1 MPLLRH
7 ALFFTVFLFFI
18 AQDSREDLE
27 SSPRNTRR
35 RVFNTI
41 DQRGEIMPDREYLA
55 LYRKY
60 RPNDFDDV
68 RGRDAIV
75 RTLKNQII
83 SDRIGHSYLFCGTRG
98 TGKTTIAR
106 IFARA
111 VNCENQRD
119 GNPCGECPTCRAI
132 AAEAN
137 LNVTEL
143 DAASNNSVD
152 DIRNIVEQVEYS
164 PTQGRFRVFI
174 IDEVHMLSNAAF
186 NALLKTLEEPPSY
199 VIFILAT
206 TEPNKLP
213 VTILSRCQRYDFG
226 RLSSEIIEGRL
237 REVAEME
244 DLQVEEKAFRYIAS
258 AADGSMRDG
267 LSLLDQ
273 CNAFNYGGGELTY
286 ERTLEILGAVDTRV
300 FSQLY
305 RGIHEGKVR
314 DALAVLDEIL
324 LQGRELMQF
333 VTDFTWYLRNL
344 MLLKAS
350 EETAR
355 SLDISAD
362 YLRMMIEEARMSDM
376 EEIMRCISL
385 FSALPDLIR
394 YSPNRRIL
402 TEMTIIRACRSAM
415 DEGAEGG
422 GILPLE
428 NIKNRIREMEQQLYH
443 NETAIDALMKGGAPA
458 GGFGG
463 DFSDSADFPG
473 GTAAGYGAGGT
484 GGAGPSAH
492 ARQSSSGTAGDQG
505 ESGTGTSAGVRQ
517 ELPPALPEEIK
528 KLAENWSK
536 YASETPPGSRRLA
549 LSQARLSLGDHGQLL
564 IVFAKEYGN
573 PYIYQRKDDDE
584 LSRARVDNDRR
595 ELQGFLQRKV
605 GKALE
610 IEYRVLDRGRRITDN
625 YVDLLSL
632 VDSGAIT
639 MPIETED
646 E

>member
-1 MPLLRH
+1 
-7 ALFFTVFLFFI
+7 
-18 AQDSREDLE
+18 
-27 SSPRNTRR
+27 
-35 RVFNTI
+35 
-41 DQRGEIMPDREYLA
+41 MPDQEYLA

-83 SDRIGHSYLFCGTRG
+83 SGRIGHSYLFCGTRG

-111 VNCENQRD
+111 VNCENQKD
-119 GNPCGECPTCRAI
+119 GNPCGECATCRAI

-137 LNVTEL
+137 LNVMEL

-152 DIRNIVEQVEYS
+152 DIRSIVDQVEYS

-213 VTILSRCQRYDFG
+213 ITILSRCQRYDFG
-226 RLSSEIIEGRL
+226 RLSSEIIEDRL
-237 REVAEME
+237 REVAQME
-244 DLQVEEKAFRYIAS
+244 SLQVEDKVFRYIAS

-300 FSQLY
+300 FGELY
-305 RGIHEGKVR
+305 RGIHKGKAA

-324 LQGRELMQF
+324 MQGRELMQF

-350 EETAR
+350 EDTAR
-355 SLDISAD
+355 TLDISAD
-362 YLRMMIEEARMSDM
+362 NIRLMIEEARMSEM

-385 FSALPDLIR
+385 FSSLPDLIR

-402 TEMTIIRACRSAM
+402 TEMTIIRACRAAM
-415 DEGAEGG
+415 DDGAEGG

-428 NIKNRIREMEQQLYH
+428 KIKTRIREMEMQLYN
-443 NETAIDALMKGGAPA
+443 NETAIDALMKGGAV
-458 GGFGG
+458 GGFGDG
-463 DFSDSADFPG
+463 GFSDSAGAASGFSGGGSGASGFSGSGSGAGIYGAPG
-473 GTAAGYGAGGT
+473 NAGAGGNGRSMT
-484 GGAGPSAH
+484 AASSGRNDRNSAGAGNTPGAG
-492 ARQSSSGTAGDQG
+492 ALGT
-505 ESGTGTSAGVRQ
+505 RQ

-564 IVFAKEYGN
+564 IVFEKEYGN

-584 LSRARVDNDRR
+584 VSRARVDNDRR

-610 IEYRVLDRGRRITDN
+610 IEYRVLDRGSRITDN

>member
-1 MPLLRH
+1 
-7 ALFFTVFLFFI
+7 
-18 AQDSREDLE
+18 
-27 SSPRNTRR
+27 
-35 RVFNTI
+35 
-41 DQRGEIMPDREYLA
+41 MPDQEYLA

-60 RPNDFDDV
+60 RPHNFDDV

-83 SDRIGHSYLFCGTRG
+83 SGRIGHSYLFCGTRG

-111 VNCENQRD
+111 VNCENQQD

-132 AAEAN
+132 EAEAN

-152 DIRNIVEQVEYS
+152 DIRAIVDQVEYS

-213 VTILSRCQRYDFG
+213 ITILSRCQRYDFG
-226 RLSSEIIEGRL
+226 RLGTEVIEGRL
-237 REVAEME
+237 REVAQME
-244 DLQVEEKAFRYIAS
+244 SLEVEDRAFGYLAS

-273 CNAFNYGGGELTY
+273 CNAFNYGGGALTY

-300 FSQLY
+300 FGDLY
-305 RGIHEGKVR
+305 RHIHNGRTAEALGI
-314 DALAVLDEIL
+314 LDEIL

-350 EETAR
+350 EETAK

-362 YLRMMIEEARMSDM
+362 NLRRMIEEARMSDM
-376 EEIMRCISL
+376 EEIMRYIQV

-402 TEMTIIRACRSAM
+402 TEMTIIRACHTAM
-415 DEGAEGG
+415 DEGAQDGASAM
-422 GILPLE
+422 PLE
-428 NIKNRIREMEQQLYH
+428 NVKNRIRDIEMQLY
-443 NETAIDALMKGGAPA
+443 NAEQTIDALTRGGTAA

-463 DFSDSADFPG
+463 TGA
-473 GTAAGYGAGGT
+473 AAGYANGNGYGNRAGGASPAAGGT
-484 GGAGPSAH
+484 LP
-492 ARQSSSGTAGDQG
+492 GTAGPDG
-505 ESGTGTSAGVRQ
+505 MPGAAAGTSAGASPAVAQ
-517 ELPPALPEEIK
+517 ELPPALPDEIREIV
-528 KLAENWSK
+528 ANWSK
-536 YASETPPGSRRLA
+536 YASEAPRGTKRIA
-549 LSQARLSLGDHGQLL
+549 LTNARLSLGDQGQLL
-564 IVFAKEYGN
+564 IVFDKEYGN
-573 PYIYQRKDDDE
+573 PYLYQRKDDDE
-584 LSRARVDNDRR
+584 VSRSRVDSDRR
-595 ELQGFLQRKV
+595 ELQNYLQRQV
-605 GKALE
+605 GKAVE
-610 IEYRVLDRGRRITDN
+610 IEYRVLDRGGRITDN

-632 VDSGAIT
+632 VEPGAIQ

-646 E
+646 L

>member
-1 MPLLRH
+1 
-7 ALFFTVFLFFI
+7 
-18 AQDSREDLE
+18 
-27 SSPRNTRR
+27 
-35 RVFNTI
+35 
-41 DQRGEIMPDREYLA
+41 MPDQEYLA

-60 RPNDFDDV
+60 RPYNFDDV

-83 SDRIGHSYLFCGTRG
+83 SGRIGHSYLFCGTRG

-111 VNCENQRD
+111 VNCENQQD

-132 AAEAN
+132 EAEAN

-152 DIRNIVEQVEYS
+152 DIRAIVDQVEYS

-213 VTILSRCQRYDFG
+213 ITILSRCQRYDFG
-226 RLSSEIIEGRL
+226 RLGTEVIEGRL
-237 REVAEME
+237 REVAQME
-244 DLQVEEKAFRYIAS
+244 SLEVEDRAFGYLAS

-273 CNAFNYGGGELTY
+273 CNAFNYGGGALTY

-300 FSQLY
+300 FGDLY
-305 RGIHEGKVR
+305 RHIHNGRTAEALGI
-314 DALAVLDEIL
+314 LDEIL

-350 EETAR
+350 EETAK

-362 YLRMMIEEARMSDM
+362 NIRSMIEEARMSDM
-376 EEIMRCISL
+376 EEIMRYIQV

-402 TEMTIIRACRSAM
+402 TEMTIIRACHTAM
-415 DEGAEGG
+415 DEGAQDGASAM
-422 GILPLE
+422 PLE
-428 NIKNRIREMEQQLYH
+428 NVKNRIRDIEMQLY
-443 NETAIDALMKGGAPA
+443 NAEQTIDALTRGGTAA

-463 DFSDSADFPG
+463 TGA
-473 GTAAGYGAGGT
+473 AAGYANGNGYGNRAGGASPAAGGT
-484 GGAGPSAH
+484 LP
-492 ARQSSSGTAGDQG
+492 GTAGPG
-505 ESGTGTSAGVRQ
+505 GMPGAAAGTSAGASPAVAQ
-517 ELPPALPEEIK
+517 ELPPALPDENREIV
-528 KLAENWSK
+528 ANWSK
-536 YASETPPGSRRLA
+536 YASGAPRGTKRIA
-549 LSQARLSLGDHGQLL
+549 LTNARLSLGDQGQLL
-564 IVFAKEYGN
+564 IVFDKEYGN
-573 PYIYQRKDDDE
+573 PYLYQRKDDDE
-584 LSRARVDNDRR
+584 VSRSRVDSDRR
-595 ELQGFLQRKV
+595 ELQNYLQRQV
-605 GKALE
+605 GRAVE
-610 IEYRVLDRGRRITDN
+610 IEYRVLDRGGRITDN

-632 VDSGAIT
+632 VEPGAIQ

-646 E
+646 L

>member
-1 MPLLRH
+1 
-7 ALFFTVFLFFI
+7 
-18 AQDSREDLE
+18 
-27 SSPRNTRR
+27 
-35 RVFNTI
+35 
-41 DQRGEIMPDREYLA
+41 MPDQEYLA

-83 SDRIGHSYLFCGTRG
+83 SGRIGHSYLFCGTRG

-111 VNCENQRD
+111 ANCENQRD

-132 AAEAN
+132 QAEAN

-152 DIRNIVEQVEYS
+152 DIRSIVDQVEYS

-226 RLSSEIIEGRL
+226 RLSTDVIEGRL
-237 REVAEME
+237 REVAQME
-244 DLQVEEKAFRYIAS
+244 GLEVEDKAFRYIAG

-273 CNAFNYGGGELTY
+273 CNAFNYGGGALTY

-300 FSQLY
+300 FGELY
-305 RGIHEGKVR
+305 LGIHDGKVA
-314 DALAVLDEIL
+314 DALKVLDEIL

-362 YLRMMIEEARMSDM
+362 NLSLMIDQARMSDM
-376 EEIMRCISL
+376 EEIMRYIKV

-415 DEGAEGG
+415 DEGAEDGEA
-422 GILPLE
+422 LLLDK
-428 NIKNRIREMEQQLYH
+428 IKNRVREMETRIYN
-443 NETAIDALMKGGAPA
+443 NEMTIETLAARGAVSA
-458 GGFGG
+458 GAAGAGGGFGAG
-463 DFSDSADFPG
+463 AAGLSG
-473 GTAAGYGAGGT
+473 GTQNNAAGV
-484 GGAGPSAH
+484 SA
-492 ARQSSSGTAGDQG
+492 SSVGSGSKQPAV
-505 ESGTGTSAGVRQ
+505 AQ
-517 ELPPALPEEIK
+517 ELPPALPDEIREIV
-528 KLAENWSK
+528 ANWSQ
-536 YASETPPGSRRLA
+536 YASEAPRGSRRLA
-549 LSQARLSLGDHGQLL
+549 LRNARLSLGDKGQLL
-564 IVFAKEYGN
+564 IIFEKEYGN
-573 PYIYQRKDDDE
+573 PYMYQRKDDNGE
-584 LSRARVDNDRR
+584 STARVNNDRR
-595 ELQGFLQRKV
+595 ELQQFLQGKV
-605 GKALE
+605 GKAVE
-610 IEYRVLDRGRRITDN
+610 IEYRVLDRGGRITDN

-632 VDSGAIT
+632 VEPGAIQ
-639 MPIETED
+639 MSVDMED
-646 E
+646 M

>member
-1 MPLLRH
+1 
-7 ALFFTVFLFFI
+7 
-18 AQDSREDLE
+18 
-27 SSPRNTRR
+27 
-35 RVFNTI
+35 
-41 DQRGEIMPDREYLA
+41 MPDEKYLA

-83 SDRIGHSYLFCGTRG
+83 SGRIGHSYLFCGTRG

-111 VNCENQRD
+111 ANCENQHD

-132 AAEAN
+132 QAEAN

-152 DIRNIVEQVEYS
+152 DIRAIVDQVEYS

-226 RLSSEIIEGRL
+226 RLSTDVIEGRL
-237 REVAEME
+237 REVAQME
-244 DLQVEEKAFRYIAS
+244 GLEVEEKAFRYIAG

-273 CNAFNYGGGELTY
+273 CNAFNYGGGALTY
-286 ERTLEILGAVDTRV
+286 ERTLEILGAVDTSV
-300 FSQLY
+300 FGELY
-305 RGIHEGKVR
+305 RSIHDGKVA
-314 DALAVLDEIL
+314 DALKVLDEIL

-355 SLDISAD
+355 SLDVSMD
-362 YLRMMIEEARMSDM
+362 NLRLMIDQARMSDM
-376 EEIMRCISL
+376 EEIMRYIKV

-415 DEGAEGG
+415 DDGAGDGE
-422 GILPLE
+422 PLLLDK
-428 NIKNRIREMEQQLYH
+428 IKNRIREMETQLYN
-443 NETAIDALMKGGAPA
+443 NEMTIEAVAGGA
-458 GGFGG
+458 
-463 DFSDSADFPG
+463 
-473 GTAAGYGAGGT
+473 GAGGAFFSGSGT
-484 GGAGPSAH
+484 GAGVSGPGGIA
-492 ARQSSSGTAGDQG
+492 AAAAQGRGNPGLAGGGRGSSSGI
-505 ESGTGTSAGVRQ
+505 SAGGVAAAPAVAQ
-517 ELPPALPEEIK
+517 ELPPALPDEIRDIV
-528 KLAENWSK
+528 ANWSQ
-536 YASETPPGSRRLA
+536 YASEAPRGSRRLA
-549 LSQARLSLGDHGQLL
+549 LKNARLSLGDHGQLL
-564 IVFAKEYGN
+564 IIFEKEYGN
-573 PYIYQRKDDDE
+573 PYMYQLKDDNGE
-584 LSRARVDNDRR
+584 STHRVDNDRR
-595 ELQGFLQRKV
+595 ELQQYLQGKV
-605 GKALE
+605 GKAIE
-610 IEYRVLDRGRRITDN
+610 IEYRVLDRGGRITDN

-632 VDSGAIT
+632 VEPGAIQ
-639 MPIETED
+639 MAVETED
-646 E
+646 L

>member
-1 MPLLRH
+1 
-7 ALFFTVFLFFI
+7 
-18 AQDSREDLE
+18 
-27 SSPRNTRR
+27 
-35 RVFNTI
+35 
-41 DQRGEIMPDREYLA
+41 MPDEKYLA

-83 SDRIGHSYLFCGTRG
+83 SGRIGHSYLFCGTRG

-111 VNCENQRD
+111 ANCENQHD

-132 AAEAN
+132 QAEAN

-152 DIRNIVEQVEYS
+152 DIRAIVDQVEYS

-226 RLSSEIIEGRL
+226 RLSTDVIEGRL
-237 REVAEME
+237 REVAQME
-244 DLQVEEKAFRYIAS
+244 GLEVEEKAFRYIAG

-273 CNAFNYGGGELTY
+273 CNAFNYGGGALTY
-286 ERTLEILGAVDTRV
+286 ERTLEILGAVDTSV
-300 FSQLY
+300 FGDLY
-305 RGIHEGKVR
+305 RSIHDGKVA
-314 DALAVLDEIL
+314 DALKVLDEIL

-355 SLDISAD
+355 SLDVSMD
-362 YLRMMIEEARMSDM
+362 NLRLMIDQARMSDM
-376 EEIMRCISL
+376 EEIMRYIKV

-415 DEGAEGG
+415 DDGAGDGE
-422 GILPLE
+422 PLLLDK
-428 NIKNRIREMEQQLYH
+428 IKNRIREMETQLYN
-443 NETAIDALMKGGAPA
+443 NEMTIEAVAGGA
-458 GGFGG
+458 
-463 DFSDSADFPG
+463 
-473 GTAAGYGAGGT
+473 GAGGAFFSGSGT
-484 GGAGPSAH
+484 GAGASGPGGIA
-492 ARQSSSGTAGDQG
+492 AAAAQGRGNPGLAGGRGSSSGI
-505 ESGTGTSAGVRQ
+505 SAGGGAAVPAVAQ
-517 ELPPALPEEIK
+517 ELPPALPDEIRDIV
-528 KLAENWSK
+528 ANWSQ
-536 YASETPPGSRRLA
+536 YASEAPRGSRRLA
-549 LSQARLSLGDHGQLL
+549 LKNARLSLGDHGQLL
-564 IVFAKEYGN
+564 IIFEKEYGN
-573 PYIYQRKDDDE
+573 PYMYQLKDDNGE
-584 LSRARVDNDRR
+584 STRRVDNDRR
-595 ELQGFLQRKV
+595 ELQQYLQGKV
-605 GKALE
+605 GKAIE
-610 IEYRVLDRGRRITDN
+610 IEYRVLDRGGRITDN

-632 VDSGAIT
+632 VEPGAIQ
-639 MPIETED
+639 MAVETED
-646 E
+646 L

>member
-1 MPLLRH
+1 MMH
-7 ALFFTVFLFFI
+7 
-18 AQDSREDLE
+18 SGE
-27 SSPRNTRR
+27 S
-35 RVFNTI
+35 F
-41 DQRGEIMPDREYLA
+41 MPDQEYLA

-60 RPNDFDDV
+60 RPHNFDDV

-83 SDRIGHSYLFCGTRG
+83 SGRIGHSYLFCGTRG

-111 VNCENQRD
+111 VNCENQQD

-132 AAEAN
+132 EAEAN

-152 DIRNIVEQVEYS
+152 DIRAIVDQVEYS

-213 VTILSRCQRYDFG
+213 ITILSRCQRYDFG
-226 RLSSEIIEGRL
+226 RLGTEVIEGRL
-237 REVAEME
+237 REVAQME
-244 DLQVEEKAFRYIAS
+244 SLEVEDRAFGYLAS

-273 CNAFNYGGGELTY
+273 CNAFNYGGGALTY

-300 FSQLY
+300 FGDLY
-305 RGIHEGKVR
+305 RHIHNGRTAEALGI
-314 DALAVLDEIL
+314 LDEIL

-350 EETAR
+350 EETAK

-362 YLRMMIEEARMSDM
+362 NIRRMIEEARMSDM
-376 EEIMRCISL
+376 GEIMRYIQV

-402 TEMTIIRACRSAM
+402 TEMTIIRACHTAM
-415 DEGAEGG
+415 DEGAQDGG
-422 GILPLE
+422 SAMPLE
-428 NIKNRIREMEQQLYH
+428 NVKNRIRDIEMQLY
-443 NETAIDALMKGGAPA
+443 NAEQTIDALTRGGAAA
-458 GGFGG
+458 GGNSFGG
-463 DFSDSADFPG
+463 TGAAAGYAGGNGDGIRAPIGSPAAGGALP
-473 GTAAGYGAGGT
+473 GTAAGPAGG
-484 GGAGPSAH
+484 ASPAV
-492 ARQSSSGTAGDQG
+492 A
-505 ESGTGTSAGVRQ
+505 Q
-517 ELPPALPEEIK
+517 ELPPALPDEIREIV
-528 KLAENWSK
+528 ANWSK
-536 YASETPPGSRRLA
+536 YASEAPRGTKRIA
-549 LSQARLSLGDHGQLL
+549 LTNARLSLGDQGQLL
-564 IVFAKEYGN
+564 IVFDKEYGN
-573 PYIYQRKDDDE
+573 PYLYQRKDDDE
-584 LSRARVDNDRR
+584 VSRSRVDSDRR
-595 ELQGFLQRKV
+595 ELQNYLQRQV
-605 GKALE
+605 GKAVE
-610 IEYRVLDRGRRITDN
+610 IEYRVLDRGGRITDN

-632 VDSGAIT
+632 VEPGAIQ

-646 E
+646 L

>member
-1 MPLLRH
+1 
-7 ALFFTVFLFFI
+7 
-18 AQDSREDLE
+18 
-27 SSPRNTRR
+27 
-35 RVFNTI
+35 
-41 DQRGEIMPDREYLA
+41 MPDEKYLA

-83 SDRIGHSYLFCGTRG
+83 SGRIGHSYLFCGTRG

-111 VNCENQRD
+111 ANCENQRD

-132 AAEAN
+132 QAEAN

-152 DIRNIVEQVEYS
+152 DIRSIVDQVEYS

-226 RLSSEIIEGRL
+226 RLSTDVIEGRL
-237 REVAEME
+237 REVAQME
-244 DLQVEEKAFRYIAS
+244 GLEVEDKAFRYIAG

-273 CNAFNYGGGELTY
+273 CNAFNYGGGALTY

-300 FSQLY
+300 FGELY
-305 RGIHEGKVR
+305 LGIHDGKVA
-314 DALAVLDEIL
+314 DTLKVLDEIL

-362 YLRMMIEEARMSDM
+362 NLRLMIDQARMSDM
-376 EEIMRCISL
+376 EEIMRYIKV

-415 DEGAEGG
+415 DEGTEDGEA
-422 GILPLE
+422 LLLDK
-428 NIKNRIREMEQQLYH
+428 IKNRVREMETRLYN
-443 NETAIDALMKGGAPA
+443 NEMTIETLAAGGTVSAGA
-458 GGFGG
+458 AGAGGGFGTG
-463 DFSDSADFPG
+463 ASGLTG
-473 GTAAGYGAGGT
+473 GTPNRAAGAV
-484 GGAGPSAH
+484 AS
-492 ARQSSSGTAGDQG
+492 
-505 ESGTGTSAGVRQ
+505 SAGSGSKQPAVAQ
-517 ELPPALPEEIK
+517 ELPPALPDEIREI
-528 KLAENWSK
+528 AANWSR
-536 YASETPPGSRRLA
+536 YASEAPQGSRRLA
-549 LSQARLSLGDHGQLL
+549 LRNARLSLGDKGQLL
-564 IVFAKEYGN
+564 IIFEKEYGN
-573 PYIYQRKDDDE
+573 PYMYQRKDDNGE
-584 LSRARVDNDRR
+584 STARVNNDRR
-595 ELQGFLQRKV
+595 ELQQFLQGKV
-605 GKALE
+605 GKAIE
-610 IEYRVLDRGRRITDN
+610 IEYRVLDRGGRITDN

-632 VDSGAIT
+632 VEPGAIQ
-639 MPIETED
+639 MSVEMED
-646 E
+646 M

>member
-1 MPLLRH
+1 
-7 ALFFTVFLFFI
+7 
-18 AQDSREDLE
+18 
-27 SSPRNTRR
+27 
-35 RVFNTI
+35 
-41 DQRGEIMPDREYLA
+41 MPDEKYLA

-83 SDRIGHSYLFCGTRG
+83 SGRIGHSYLFCGTRG

-111 VNCENQRD
+111 ANCENQHD

-132 AAEAN
+132 QAEAN

-152 DIRNIVEQVEYS
+152 DIRSIVDQVEYS

-226 RLSSEIIEGRL
+226 RLATDVIEGRL
-237 REVAEME
+237 REVAKME
-244 DLQVEEKAFRYIAS
+244 GLEVEDKAFRYIAG

-273 CNAFNYGGGELTY
+273 CNAFNYGGGTLTY
-286 ERTLEILGAVDTRV
+286 ERTLEILGAVDTGV
-300 FSQLY
+300 FGDLY
-305 RGIHEGKVR
+305 RNIHNGKVA
-314 DALAVLDEIL
+314 DALKVLDEIL

-344 MLLKAS
+344 MLLEAS
-350 EETAR
+350 EETAK

-362 YLRMMIEEARMSDM
+362 NLRLMIDQARMSDM
-376 EEIMRCISL
+376 EEIMRYIKV

-415 DEGAEGG
+415 DDGAEGG
-422 GILPLE
+422 ESLLLDK
-428 NIKNRIREMEQQLYH
+428 IKNRVREMETRLYN
-443 NETAIDALMKGGAPA
+443 NEMTIEEL
-458 GGFGG
+458 
-463 DFSDSADFPG
+463 
-473 GTAAGYGAGGT
+473 AA
-484 GGAGPSAH
+484 GGAGP
-492 ARQSSSGTAGDQG
+492 AG
-505 ESGTGTSAGVRQ
+505 SAGAGGGFGVGASGLSGGAHNSPGGAAGSSAASAGSGSKQPAVAQ
-517 ELPPALPEEIK
+517 ELPPALPDEIQK
-528 KLAENWSK
+528 IVANWSR
-536 YASETPPGSRRLA
+536 YASEAPQGSRRLA
-549 LSQARLSLGDHGQLL
+549 LRNARLSLGDHGQLL
-564 IVFAKEYGN
+564 IIFEKEYGN
-573 PYIYQRKDDDE
+573 PYLYQRKDNNGE
-584 LSRARVDNDRR
+584 STARVDNDRR
-595 ELQGFLQRKV
+595 ELQQFLQGKV
-605 GKALE
+605 GKAIE
-610 IEYRVLDRGRRITDN
+610 IEYRVLDRGGRITDN

-632 VDSGAIT
+632 VEPGAIQ
-639 MPIETED
+639 MSVETD
-646 E
+646 DT

>member
-1 MPLLRH
+1 
-7 ALFFTVFLFFI
+7 
-18 AQDSREDLE
+18 
-27 SSPRNTRR
+27 
-35 RVFNTI
+35 
-41 DQRGEIMPDREYLA
+41 MPDEKYLA

-83 SDRIGHSYLFCGTRG
+83 SGRIGHSYLFCGTRG

-111 VNCENQRD
+111 ANCENQHD

-132 AAEAN
+132 QAEAN

-152 DIRNIVEQVEYS
+152 DIRAIVDQVEYS

-226 RLSSEIIEGRL
+226 RLSTDVIEGRL
-237 REVAEME
+237 REVALME
-244 DLQVEEKAFRYIAS
+244 GLEVEEKAFRYIAG

-273 CNAFNYGGGELTY
+273 CNAFNYGGGALTY
-286 ERTLEILGAVDTRV
+286 ERTLEILGAVDTSV
-300 FSQLY
+300 FGDLY
-305 RGIHEGKVR
+305 RSIHDGKVA
-314 DALAVLDEIL
+314 DALKVLDEIL

-355 SLDISAD
+355 SLDVSMD
-362 YLRMMIEEARMSDM
+362 NLRLMIDQARMSDM
-376 EEIMRCISL
+376 EEIMRYIKV

-415 DEGAEGG
+415 DDGAGDGE
-422 GILPLE
+422 PLLLDK
-428 NIKNRIREMEQQLYH
+428 IKNRIREMETQLYN
-443 NETAIDALMKGGAPA
+443 NEMTIEAVAGGA
-458 GGFGG
+458 
-463 DFSDSADFPG
+463 
-473 GTAAGYGAGGT
+473 GAGGAFFSGSGT
-484 GGAGPSAH
+484 GAGVSGPGGIA
-492 ARQSSSGTAGDQG
+492 AAAAQGRGNPGLAGGGRGSSSGI
-505 ESGTGTSAGVRQ
+505 SAGGVAAAPAVAQ
-517 ELPPALPEEIK
+517 ELPPALPDEIRDIV
-528 KLAENWSK
+528 ANWSQ
-536 YASETPPGSRRLA
+536 YASEAPRGSRRLA
-549 LSQARLSLGDHGQLL
+549 LKNARLSLGDHGQLL
-564 IVFAKEYGN
+564 IIFEKEYGN
-573 PYIYQRKDDDE
+573 PYMYQLKDDNGE
-584 LSRARVDNDRR
+584 STHRVDNDRR
-595 ELQGFLQRKV
+595 ELQQYLQGKV
-605 GKALE
+605 GKAIE
-610 IEYRVLDRGRRITDN
+610 IEYRVLDRGGRITDN

-632 VDSGAIT
+632 VEPGAIQ
-639 MPIETED
+639 MAVETED
-646 E
+646 L

>member
-1 MPLLRH
+1 
-7 ALFFTVFLFFI
+7 
-18 AQDSREDLE
+18 
-27 SSPRNTRR
+27 
-35 RVFNTI
+35 
-41 DQRGEIMPDREYLA
+41 MPDREYLA

-75 RTLKNQII
+75 RTLRNQII

-492 ARQSSSGTAGDQG
+492 ARQSSSGNQG

>member
-1 MPLLRH
+1 
-7 ALFFTVFLFFI
+7 
-18 AQDSREDLE
+18 
-27 SSPRNTRR
+27 
-35 RVFNTI
+35 
-41 DQRGEIMPDREYLA
+41 MPDQEYLA

-75 RTLKNQII
+75 RTLRNQII
-83 SDRIGHSYLFCGTRG
+83 SGRIGHSYLFCGTRG

-119 GNPCGECPTCRAI
+119 GNPCGECPTCLAI
-132 AAEAN
+132 QAEAN

-152 DIRNIVEQVEYS
+152 DIRAIVEQVEYS

-213 VTILSRCQRYDFG
+213 ITILSRCQRYDFG
-226 RLSSEIIEGRL
+226 RLGTEVIEGRL
-237 REVAEME
+237 REVARME
-244 DLQVEEKAFRYIAS
+244 NLEVEDRAFRYIAS

-273 CNAFNYGGGELTY
+273 CNAFNYGGGGLTY

-300 FSQLY
+300 FGEMY
-305 RGIHEGKVR
+305 RSIHEGRVA
-314 DALAVLDEIL
+314 DAIAVLDEIL

-350 EETAR
+350 ENTAR

-362 YLRMMIEEARMSDM
+362 NLQLMIEEERMSDM
-376 EEIMRCISL
+376 EEIMRYIRL

-402 TEMTIIRACRSAM
+402 TEMTIIRACHTAM
-415 DEGAEGG
+415 DDGAQDGG
-422 GILPLE
+422 PGADSALPLE
-428 NIKNRIREMEQQLYH
+428 RVKNRIRDLETQLYN
-443 NETAIDALMKGGAPA
+443 NEQTIDALLRSGASFSGVPGAGKGA
-458 GGFGG
+458 
-463 DFSDSADFPG
+463 SFPG
-473 GTAAGYGAGGT
+473 GNPGSAGSGNSAAATGPGGT
-484 GGAGPSAH
+484 GRSQDAGGRQGSAGG
-492 ARQSSSGTAGDQG
+492 GTASGDG
-505 ESGTGTSAGVRQ
+505 NPAVPQ
-517 ELPPALPEEIK
+517 ELPPALPEEIREIV
-528 KLAENWSK
+528 ANWSK
-536 YASETPPGSRRLA
+536 YASEAPRGSRRIA
-549 LSQARLSLGDHGQLL
+549 LTNARLSLGDHGQLL
-564 IVFAKEYGN
+564 LVFEKEYGN
-573 PYIYQRKDDDE
+573 PYLYQRKGDDE
-584 LSRARVDNDRR
+584 PSRNRVDNDRR
-595 ELQGFLQRKV
+595 ELQNYLQRQV
-605 GKALE
+605 GKAVE

-632 VDSGAIT
+632 VEPGAIQ

-646 E
+646 L

>member
-1 MPLLRH
+1 
-7 ALFFTVFLFFI
+7 
-18 AQDSREDLE
+18 
-27 SSPRNTRR
+27 
-35 RVFNTI
+35 
-41 DQRGEIMPDREYLA
+41 MPDQEYLA

-60 RPNDFDDV
+60 RPYNFDDV

-83 SDRIGHSYLFCGTRG
+83 SGRIGHSYLFCGTRG

-111 VNCENQRD
+111 VNCENQQD

-132 AAEAN
+132 EAEAN

-152 DIRNIVEQVEYS
+152 DIRAIVDQVEYS

-213 VTILSRCQRYDFG
+213 ITILSRCQRYDFG
-226 RLSSEIIEGRL
+226 RLGTEVIEGRL
-237 REVAEME
+237 REVAQME
-244 DLQVEEKAFRYIAS
+244 SLEVEDRAFGYLAS

-273 CNAFNYGGGELTY
+273 CNAFNYGGGALTY

-300 FSQLY
+300 FGDLY
-305 RGIHEGKVR
+305 RHIHNGRTAEALGI
-314 DALAVLDEIL
+314 LDEIL

-350 EETAR
+350 EETAK

-362 YLRMMIEEARMSDM
+362 NLRRMIEEARMSDM
-376 EEIMRCISL
+376 EEIMRYIQV

-402 TEMTIIRACRSAM
+402 TEMTIIRACHTAM
-415 DEGAEGG
+415 DEGAQDGASAM
-422 GILPLE
+422 PLE
-428 NIKNRIREMEQQLYH
+428 NVKNRIRDIEMQLY
-443 NETAIDALMKGGAPA
+443 NAEQTIDALTRGGTAA

-463 DFSDSADFPG
+463 TGA
-473 GTAAGYGAGGT
+473 AAGYANGNGYGNRAGGASPAAGGT
-484 GGAGPSAH
+484 LP
-492 ARQSSSGTAGDQG
+492 GTAGPG
-505 ESGTGTSAGVRQ
+505 GMPGAAAGTSAGASPAVAQ
-517 ELPPALPEEIK
+517 ELPPALPDEIREIV
-528 KLAENWSK
+528 ANWSK
-536 YASETPPGSRRLA
+536 YASEAPRGTKRIA
-549 LSQARLSLGDHGQLL
+549 LTNARLSLGDQGQLL
-564 IVFAKEYGN
+564 IVFDKEYGN
-573 PYIYQRKDDDE
+573 PYLYQRKDDDE
-584 LSRARVDNDRR
+584 VSRSRVDSDRR
-595 ELQGFLQRKV
+595 ELQNYLQRQV
-605 GKALE
+605 GKAVE
-610 IEYRVLDRGRRITDN
+610 IEYRVLDRGGRITDN

-632 VDSGAIT
+632 VEPGAIQ

-646 E
+646 L

>member
-1 MPLLRH
+1 
-7 ALFFTVFLFFI
+7 
-18 AQDSREDLE
+18 
-27 SSPRNTRR
+27 
-35 RVFNTI
+35 
-41 DQRGEIMPDREYLA
+41 MPDQEYLA

-60 RPNDFDDV
+60 RPHNFDAV

-83 SDRIGHSYLFCGTRG
+83 SGRIGHSYLFCGTRG

-111 VNCENQRD
+111 VNCENQQD

-132 AAEAN
+132 EAEAN

-152 DIRNIVEQVEYS
+152 DIRAIVDQVEYS

-213 VTILSRCQRYDFG
+213 ITILSRCQRYDFG
-226 RLSSEIIEGRL
+226 RLGTEVIEGRL
-237 REVAEME
+237 REVAQME
-244 DLQVEEKAFRYIAS
+244 SLEVEDRAFGYLAS

-273 CNAFNYGGGELTY
+273 CNAFNYGGGALTY

-300 FSQLY
+300 FGDLY
-305 RGIHEGKVR
+305 RHIHNGRTAEALGI
-314 DALAVLDEIL
+314 LDEIL

-350 EETAR
+350 EETAK

-362 YLRMMIEEARMSDM
+362 NLRRMIEEARMSDM
-376 EEIMRCISL
+376 EEIMRYIQV

-402 TEMTIIRACRSAM
+402 TEMTIIRACHTAM
-415 DEGAEGG
+415 DEGAQDGASAM
-422 GILPLE
+422 PLE
-428 NIKNRIREMEQQLYH
+428 NVKNRIRDIEIQLY
-443 NETAIDALMKGGAPA
+443 NAEQTIDALTRGGTAA

-463 DFSDSADFPG
+463 TGA
-473 GTAAGYGAGGT
+473 AAGYANGNGYGNRAGGASPAAGGT
-484 GGAGPSAH
+484 LP
-492 ARQSSSGTAGDQG
+492 GTAGPG
-505 ESGTGTSAGVRQ
+505 GMPGAAAGTSAGASPAVAQ
-517 ELPPALPEEIK
+517 ELPPALPDEIREIV
-528 KLAENWSK
+528 ANWSK
-536 YASETPPGSRRLA
+536 YASEAPRGTKRIA
-549 LSQARLSLGDHGQLL
+549 LTNARLSLGDQGQLL
-564 IVFAKEYGN
+564 IVFDKEYGN
-573 PYIYQRKDDDE
+573 PYLYQRKDDDE
-584 LSRARVDNDRR
+584 VSRSRVDSDRR
-595 ELQGFLQRKV
+595 ELQNYLQRQV
-605 GKALE
+605 GRAVE
-610 IEYRVLDRGRRITDN
+610 IEYRVLDRGGRITDN

-632 VDSGAIT
+632 VEPGAIQ

-646 E
+646 L

>member
-1 MPLLRH
+1 
-7 ALFFTVFLFFI
+7 
-18 AQDSREDLE
+18 
-27 SSPRNTRR
+27 
-35 RVFNTI
+35 
-41 DQRGEIMPDREYLA
+41 MPDQEYLA

-83 SDRIGHSYLFCGTRG
+83 SGRIGHSYLFCGTRG

-111 VNCENQRD
+111 VNCENQKD
-119 GNPCGECPTCRAI
+119 GNPCGECATCRAI

-137 LNVTEL
+137 LNVMEL

-152 DIRNIVEQVEYS
+152 DIRSIVDQVEYS

-213 VTILSRCQRYDFG
+213 ITILSRCQRYDFG
-226 RLSSEIIEGRL
+226 RLSSEIIEDRL
-237 REVAEME
+237 REVARME
-244 DLQVEEKAFRYIAS
+244 SLQVEDKVFRYIAS

-300 FSQLY
+300 FGELY
-305 RGIHEGKVR
+305 RGIHKGNAA

-324 LQGRELMQF
+324 MQGRELMQF

-350 EETAR
+350 EDTAR
-355 SLDISAD
+355 TLDISAD
-362 YLRMMIEEARMSDM
+362 NIRLMIEEARMSEMD
-376 EEIMRCISL
+376 EIMRCISL
-385 FSALPDLIR
+385 FSSLPDLIR

-415 DEGAEGG
+415 DDGAEGG

-428 NIKNRIREMEQQLYH
+428 KIKTRIREMEMQLYN
-443 NETAIDALMKGGAPA
+443 NETAIDALMKGGAV
-458 GGFGG
+458 GGFGDG
-463 DFSDSADFPG
+463 GFSDSAGAASGFSG
-473 GTAAGYGAGGT
+473 GGSGASGFSGPTGSGAGIYGARGNAGAGGNGRPMT
-484 GGAGPSAH
+484 AEASGRGDRNSAGAGNAPGAG
-492 ARQSSSGTAGDQG
+492 APGT
-505 ESGTGTSAGVRQ
+505 RQ

-564 IVFAKEYGN
+564 IVFEKEYGN

-584 LSRARVDNDRR
+584 VSRARVDNDRR

-610 IEYRVLDRGRRITDN
+610 IEYRVLDRGSRITDN

>member
-1 MPLLRH
+1 
-7 ALFFTVFLFFI
+7 
-18 AQDSREDLE
+18 
-27 SSPRNTRR
+27 
-35 RVFNTI
+35 
-41 DQRGEIMPDREYLA
+41 MPDQEYLA

-60 RPNDFDDV
+60 RPHNFDDV

-83 SDRIGHSYLFCGTRG
+83 SGRIGHSYLFCGTRG

-111 VNCENQRD
+111 VNCENQQD

-132 AAEAN
+132 EAEAN

-152 DIRNIVEQVEYS
+152 DIRAIVDQVEYS

-213 VTILSRCQRYDFG
+213 ITILSRCQRYDFG
-226 RLSSEIIEGRL
+226 RLGTEVIEGRL
-237 REVAEME
+237 REVAQME
-244 DLQVEEKAFRYIAS
+244 SLEVEDRAFGYLAS

-273 CNAFNYGGGELTY
+273 CNAFNYGGGALTY

-300 FSQLY
+300 FGDLY
-305 RGIHEGKVR
+305 RHIHNGRTAEALGI
-314 DALAVLDEIL
+314 LDEIL

-350 EETAR
+350 EETAK

-362 YLRMMIEEARMSDM
+362 NLRRMIEEARMSDM
-376 EEIMRCISL
+376 EEIMRYIQV

-402 TEMTIIRACRSAM
+402 TEMTIIRACHTAM
-415 DEGAEGG
+415 DEGAQDGASAM
-422 GILPLE
+422 PLE
-428 NIKNRIREMEQQLYH
+428 NVKNRIRDIEMQLY
-443 NETAIDALMKGGAPA
+443 NAEQTIDALTRGGAAA

-463 DFSDSADFPG
+463 TGAAASYAG
-473 GTAAGYGAGGT
+473 GNGYGNRTPIGSPAAGGT
-484 GGAGPSAH
+484 LP
-492 ARQSSSGTAGDQG
+492 GTAGPG
-505 ESGTGTSAGVRQ
+505 GMPGAAAGTSAGASPAVAQ
-517 ELPPALPEEIK
+517 ELPPALPDEIREIV
-528 KLAENWSK
+528 ANWSK
-536 YASETPPGSRRLA
+536 YASEAPRGTKRIA
-549 LSQARLSLGDHGQLL
+549 LTNARLSLGDQGQLL
-564 IVFAKEYGN
+564 IVFDKEYGN
-573 PYIYQRKDDDE
+573 PYLYQRKDDDE
-584 LSRARVDNDRR
+584 VSRSRVDSDRR
-595 ELQGFLQRKV
+595 ELQNYLQRQV
-605 GKALE
+605 GKAVE
-610 IEYRVLDRGRRITDN
+610 IEYRVLDRGGRITDN

-632 VDSGAIT
+632 VEPGAIQ

-646 E
+646 L

>member
-1 MPLLRH
+1 
-7 ALFFTVFLFFI
+7 
-18 AQDSREDLE
+18 
-27 SSPRNTRR
+27 
-35 RVFNTI
+35 
-41 DQRGEIMPDREYLA
+41 MPDQEYLA

-60 RPNDFDDV
+60 RPHNFDDV

-83 SDRIGHSYLFCGTRG
+83 SGRIGHSYLFCGTRG

-111 VNCENQRD
+111 VNCENQQD

-132 AAEAN
+132 EAEAN

-152 DIRNIVEQVEYS
+152 DIRAIVDQVEYS

-213 VTILSRCQRYDFG
+213 ITILSRCQRYDFG
-226 RLSSEIIEGRL
+226 RLGTEVIEGRL
-237 REVAEME
+237 REVAQME
-244 DLQVEEKAFRYIAS
+244 SLEVEDRAFGYLAS

-273 CNAFNYGGGELTY
+273 CNAFNYGGGALTY

-300 FSQLY
+300 FGDLY
-305 RGIHEGKVR
+305 RHIHNGRTAEALGI
-314 DALAVLDEIL
+314 LDEIL

-350 EETAR
+350 EETAK

-362 YLRMMIEEARMSDM
+362 NIRRMIEEARMSDM
-376 EEIMRCISL
+376 EEIMRYIQV

-402 TEMTIIRACRSAM
+402 TEMTIIRACHTAM
-415 DEGAEGG
+415 DEGAQDGASAM
-422 GILPLE
+422 PLE
-428 NIKNRIREMEQQLYH
+428 NVKNRIRDIEMQLY
-443 NETAIDALMKGGAPA
+443 NAEQTIDALTRGGTAA

-463 DFSDSADFPG
+463 TGA
-473 GTAAGYGAGGT
+473 AAGYANGNGYGNRAGGASPAAGGT
-484 GGAGPSAH
+484 LP
-492 ARQSSSGTAGDQG
+492 GTAGPG
-505 ESGTGTSAGVRQ
+505 GMPGAAAGTSAGASPAVAQ
-517 ELPPALPEEIK
+517 ELPPALPDEIREIV
-528 KLAENWSK
+528 ANWSK
-536 YASETPPGSRRLA
+536 YASEAPRGTKRIA
-549 LSQARLSLGDHGQLL
+549 LTNARLSLGDQGQLL
-564 IVFAKEYGN
+564 IVFDKEYGN
-573 PYIYQRKDDDE
+573 PYLYQRKDDDE
-584 LSRARVDNDRR
+584 VSRSRVDSDRR
-595 ELQGFLQRKV
+595 ELQNYLQRQV
-605 GKALE
+605 GKAVE
-610 IEYRVLDRGRRITDN
+610 IEYRVLDRGGRITDN

-632 VDSGAIT
+632 VEPGAIQ

-646 E
+646 L

>member
-1 MPLLRH
+1 
-7 ALFFTVFLFFI
+7 
-18 AQDSREDLE
+18 
-27 SSPRNTRR
+27 
-35 RVFNTI
+35 
-41 DQRGEIMPDREYLA
+41 MPDEKYLA

-83 SDRIGHSYLFCGTRG
+83 SGRIGHSYLFCGTRG

-111 VNCENQRD
+111 ANCENQHD
-119 GNPCGECPTCRAI
+119 GNPCGECPTCRPI
-132 AAEAN
+132 QAEAN

-152 DIRNIVEQVEYS
+152 DIRSIVDQVEYS

-226 RLSSEIIEGRL
+226 RLATDVIEGRL
-237 REVAEME
+237 REVAQME
-244 DLQVEEKAFRYIAS
+244 GLEVEDKAFRYIAG

-300 FSQLY
+300 FGDLY
-305 RGIHEGKVR
+305 LGIHEGKVA
-314 DALAVLDEIL
+314 DALKVLDEIL

-350 EETAR
+350 EETAK

-362 YLRMMIEEARMSDM
+362 NLRLMIDQARMSDM
-376 EEIMRCISL
+376 EEIMRYIKV

-402 TEMTIIRACRSAM
+402 TEMTIIRACRSVM
-415 DEGAEGG
+415 DDGAEGG
-422 GILPLE
+422 EALLLDK
-428 NIKNRIREMEQQLYH
+428 IKNRVREMETRIYN
-443 NETAIDALMKGGAPA
+443 NEMTIAELAADGAGSAASAGA

-463 DFSDSADFPG
+463 GIAGLSAG
-473 GTAAGYGAGGT
+473 AQNGAGGA
-484 GGAGPSAH
+484 AGSLA
-492 ARQSSSGTAGDQG
+492 A
-505 ESGTGTSAGVRQ
+505 SAGSGSKQPAVAQ
-517 ELPPALPEEIK
+517 ELPPALPDEIQK
-528 KLAENWSK
+528 IVANWSR
-536 YASETPPGSRRLA
+536 YASEAPQGSRRLA
-549 LSQARLSLGDHGQLL
+549 LRNARLSLGDHGQLL
-564 IVFAKEYGN
+564 IIFEKEYGN
-573 PYIYQRKDDDE
+573 PYLYQRKDNNGE
-584 LSRARVDNDRR
+584 STARVDNDRR
-595 ELQGFLQRKV
+595 ELQQFLQGKV
-605 GKALE
+605 GKAIE
-610 IEYRVLDRGRRITDN
+610 IEYRVLDRGGRITDN

-632 VDSGAIT
+632 VEPGAIQ
-639 MPIETED
+639 MSVETD
-646 E
+646 DM